1 MLDDFAEPT
10 KSRPAVAPGQRNRR
24 TALLTISAALFAIA
38 PKCPICFLAYFG
50 VFGVA
55 ASSASA
61 YRAWL
66 PPITGF
72 WLALTIAMLAF
83 QRRGKPRYG
92 PAVLGSIAALLL
104 MGGKFVFDSQLMT
117 FAGVVTLFAAAIWRA
132 RIQQRISIQACA
144 QCEELPL
151 LHDKS

>member
-1 MLDDFAEPT
+1 MR
-10 KSRPAVAPGQRNRR
+10 KHRR
-24 TALLTISAALFAIA
+24 TTLLTISAALLAVA
-38 PKCPICFLAYFG
+38 PKCPICFFAYFG

-83 QRRGKPRYG
+83 QRRGKPLYG
-92 PAVLGSIAALLL
+92 PAVLGLVAALLL
-104 MGGKFVFDSQLMT
+104 MIGKFAADSQVMA
-117 FAGVVTLFAAAIWRA
+117 FVAVVTLFGAAIWRA
-132 RIQQRISIQACA
+132 RTQLQKSPQLCS

-151 LHDKS
+151 LHNK